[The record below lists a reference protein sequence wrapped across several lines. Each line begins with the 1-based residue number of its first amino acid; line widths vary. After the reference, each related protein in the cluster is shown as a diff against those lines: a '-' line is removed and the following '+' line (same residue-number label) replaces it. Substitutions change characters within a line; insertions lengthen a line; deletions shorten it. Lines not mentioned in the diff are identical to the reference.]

1 MKSIEFKE
9 QNVIFAKD
17 QEEYANLP
25 AFAQQ
30 NGMVTFCMELDKKE
44 LKNIKREPYAKKPK
58 IKITVLNFKK
68 PVQAICVR
76 TAKPEFPI
84 SHNLITIS
92 NPDSFNDGEGTATF
106 AIELSPE
113 QMDQLNKDKCLWIT
127 TVTHGSPLQP
137 ISQTIN

>member
-44 LKNIKREPYAKKPK
+44 LKNVKSK
-58 IKITVLNFKK
+58 IEITLLNFKK

-76 TAKPEFPI
+76 TTKPEFPI

-92 NPDSFNDGEGTATF
+92 NPDSFNDEEGTATF

-113 QMDQLNKDKCLWIT
+113 QMDQLSKDKCLWIT

>member
-44 LKNIKREPYAKKPK
+44 LKSVKSK

-84 SHNLITIS
+84 SHSLITIS
-92 NPDSFNDGEGTATF
+92 NPDSFNDEEGTATF